1 MVSVDILVPSPGE
14 SVQEVVIAAWLK
26 ADGQRVEQDEEIL
39 ELESEKATL
48 MVAAPASGILH
59 ILQAAGSTVAVGTVA
74 ATVDPG
80 ASASGALPGPEAS
93 APAQQITKPVV
104 SPAPSPAPDSTGD
117 RVAVASPAARKLL
130 AERGLEAQTVKGSGP
145 GGRIT
150 KADVL
155 AAAPAAAPV
164 PLSESGGEPAFV
176 ATAAPATPQRQERRQ
191 TVSTLRQKLAQRLVA
206 VKNQTA
212 MLTTFNEADM
222 TQLKALRQAW
232 RQRFKEQHGV
242 DLGFMSFFA
251 AAAVRALQDFP
262 QVNSRLEDLELVEP
276 GYVDLGIAVSAPKGL
291 VVPVI
296 RNAQD
301 LGLEGLELE
310 IARLATRARENRI
323 TIDEMSGGT
332 FTISNGGV
340 FGSLLSTPILN
351 PPQCG
356 ILGLHAIQDRP
367 VAVDGRV
374 EIRPMMYLALSY
386 DHRLIDGRESVGFL
400 KRVKE
405 LVEEPVRLLLNV

>member
-1 MVSVDILVPSPGE
+1 MAVEIRVPSPGE

-26 ADGQRVEQDEEIL
+26 ADGDWVEQDEEIL

-48 MVAAPASGILH
+48 MVSAPASGRLSIAV
-59 ILQAAGSTVAVGTVA
+59 AAGTALPVGAVAGA
-74 ATVDPG
+74 VD
-80 ASASGALPGPEAS
+80 ASGAPV
-93 APAQQITKPVV
+93 APAPASLPAEVHVQEGHAGPSTASPVAGH
-104 SPAPSPAPDSTGD
+104 P
-117 RVAVASPAARKLL
+117 SPAARKLL
-130 AERGLEAQTVKGSGP
+130 AEAGLNSREVPGTGP

-150 KADVL
+150 KADAQL
-155 AAAPAAAPV
+155 AVAQHAGTAATLSQVAEDISPV
-164 PLSESGGEPAFV
+164 ALSPLEGRRESRTPLSP
-176 ATAAPATPQRQERRQ
+176 
-191 TVSTLRQKLAQRLVA
+191 LRQKLAQRLVA

-222 TQLKALRQAW
+222 SQVKELRAAW
-232 RQRFKEQHGV
+232 RERFKEEHGV
-242 DLGFMSFFA
+242 DLGFMGFFA
-251 AAAVRALQDFP
+251 AATARALQDFP
-262 QVNSRLEDLELVEP
+262 QVNSRLDGNDLVEP
-276 GYVDLGIAVSAPKGL
+276 AHVDLGIAVSAPKGL

-296 RNAQD
+296 RNAHA
-301 LGLEGLELE
+301 LGLEELERE
-310 IARLATRARENRI
+310 IARLAGRARENRI
-323 TIDEMSGGT
+323 TIEEMTGGT

-367 VAVDGRV
+367 VAVAGRV

-386 DHRLIDGRESVGFL
+386 DHRIIDGRESVGFL

-405 LVEEPVRLLLNV
+405 LVENPVRLLLKV

>member
-1 MVSVDILVPSPGE
+1 VGVEIRVPSPGE

-26 ADGQRVEQDEEIL
+26 ADGDWVEQDEEIL

-48 MVAAPASGILH
+48 MVAAPAPGRLRV
-59 ILQAAGSTVAVGTVA
+59 LLAAGEAVPIGAVA
-74 ATVDPG
+74 G
-80 ASASGALPGPEAS
+80 AIEAGD
-93 APAQQITKPVV
+93 APRARDLVQ
-104 SPAPSPAPDSTGD
+104 SPAPEKAGIDAPITQ
-117 RVAVASPAARKLL
+117 AVAPAATDDAPAASAIPSPAARKLM
-130 AERGLEAQTVKGSGP
+130 AERGLDARQLTGSGP

-150 KADVL
+150 KGDVL
-155 AAAPAAAPV
+155 KATVVSTEMVAPLADAMSSQGTAPGSR
-164 PLSESGGEPAFV
+164 P
-176 ATAAPATPQRQERRQ
+176 ERRLAV
-191 TVSTLRQKLAQRLVA
+191 TPLRQKLAQRLVA

-222 TQLKALRQAW
+222 SQVKELRAAW
-232 RQRFKEQHGV
+232 RERFREQHGV

-262 QVNSRLEDLELVEP
+262 AVNSRLEGEEQVEP

-296 RNAQD
+296 RNAQA
-301 LGLEGLELE
+301 LGLEELEQE
-310 IARLATRARENRI
+310 IARLAGRARENRI
-323 TIDEMSGGT
+323 TIEEMTGGT

-367 VAVDGRV
+367 VAVAGRV

-405 LVEEPVRLLLNV
+405 LVENPVRLLLKV

>member
-1 MVSVDILVPSPGE
+1 MAVEIRVPSPGE

-26 ADGQRVEQDEEIL
+26 ADGDWVEQDEEIL

-48 MVAAPASGILH
+48 MVSAPASGRLSIAV
-59 ILQAAGSTVAVGTVA
+59 AAGTALPVGAVAGV
-74 ATVDPG
+74 VD
-80 ASASGALPGPEAS
+80 ASGAPVVP
-93 APAQQITKPVV
+93 APASPSVETVHVQEGHAGPSAASPVAGH
-104 SPAPSPAPDSTGD
+104 P
-117 RVAVASPAARKLL
+117 SPAARKLL
-130 AERGLEAQTVKGSGP
+130 AEAGLDFREVPGTGP

-150 KADVL
+150 KADAQL
-155 AAAPAAAPV
+155 AVAHHAGTAATLSQVAAETSPPSAPV
-164 PLSESGGEPAFV
+164 ALSPLEGRRESRTPLSP
-176 ATAAPATPQRQERRQ
+176 
-191 TVSTLRQKLAQRLVA
+191 LRQKLAQRLVA

-222 TQLKALRQAW
+222 GQVKELRAAW
-232 RQRFKEQHGV
+232 RERFKEEHGV
-242 DLGFMSFFA
+242 DLGFMGFFA
-251 AAAVRALQDFP
+251 AATARALQDFP
-262 QVNSRLEDLELVEP
+262 QVNSRLDGNDLVEP
-276 GYVDLGIAVSAPKGL
+276 AHVDLGIAVSAPKGL

-296 RNAQD
+296 RNAHA
-301 LGLEGLELE
+301 LGLEELERE
-310 IARLATRARENRI
+310 IARLAGRARENRI
-323 TIDEMSGGT
+323 TIEEMTGGT

-367 VAVDGRV
+367 VAVAGRV

-386 DHRLIDGRESVGFL
+386 DHRIIDGRESVGFL

-405 LVEEPVRLLLNV
+405 LVENPVRLLLKV